1 MHAAVPTS
9 PVGHEGGSERR
20 RVARRDGGEEGDESV
35 LLSIRDGE
43 VGVAVGIRLGLVQAQ
58 EVAEEGGEFQVMEV
72 CAEGLVPLPGVP
84 SGS

>member
-20 RVARRDGGEEGDESV
+20 RAARRDSGEEGDESF

-43 VGVAVGIRLGLVQAQ
+43 VGVAVGIRLVRVHGR
-58 EVAEEGGEFQVMEV
+58 EVAAEVGEFLVMEV
-72 CAEGLVPLPGVP
+72 CAEGLVPLLVVP